1 MRLMIR
7 RDPMYRDLSREM
19 AAWRGAMD
27 RLFDDTLERTN
38 LWSQPTTWSL
48 PLDVAETPESFIV
61 KASLPGANPEDFE
74 ITLAD
79 NVLNIKA
86 KIEETREFEEGQY
99 HLRERRFGSFERS
112 LTLAAPVN
120 ADGIVADYVDGVL
133 SLNVPKAEEI
143 KPKRIAVNA
152 VKVN

>member
-1 MRLMIR
+1 MRLMLR
-7 RDPMYRDLSREM
+7 REPVYRDLSREM

-27 RLFDDTLERTN
+27 RLFDETLERTN
-38 LWSQPTTWSL
+38 FWSQPTAWTL
-48 PLDVAETPESFIV
+48 PLDVAETPENFIV
-61 KASLPGANPEDFE
+61 KASLPGADPDNFE

-86 KIEETREFEEGQY
+86 KIDETKDFEEGQY

-120 ADGIVADYVDGVL
+120 ADDIHANYVDGVL
-133 SLNVPKAEEI
+133 TLNVPKAEEI
-143 KPKRIAVNA
+143 KPKRIAVN
-152 VKVN
+152 VNPN